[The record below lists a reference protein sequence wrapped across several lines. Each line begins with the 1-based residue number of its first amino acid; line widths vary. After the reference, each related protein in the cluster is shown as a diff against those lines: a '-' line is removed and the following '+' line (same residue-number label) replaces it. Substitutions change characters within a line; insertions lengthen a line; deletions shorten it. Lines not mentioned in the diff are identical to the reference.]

1 MTPDSSRPR
10 RILLTL
16 DAIGDASA
24 MIDLAVELAAALN
37 AQLHSQ
43 FVEDIDL
50 LRIAELPCTSEI
62 MLSSASERPMD
73 ANSILRALQNLS
85 AQSREYLNRIADQAS
100 VQWSFN
106 IVRGRRIESGLDE
119 SEEYDLT
126 IIGPSGTRHAVRRIN
141 PRRKRIL
148 FIDGNPSEMRQ
159 AFELIEKLSLVS
171 SIELTVLEQDPK
183 MDKRVLGK
191 IQDGLDI
198 HVNPSKAYQVDML
211 SRSGSERPDYVIA
224 TRHQSLLML
233 REIVRE
239 SNCPVILVS

>member
-1 MTPDSSRPR
+1 M
-10 RILLTL
+10 
-16 DAIGDASA
+16 GDATV
-24 MIDLAVELAAALN
+24 MIDLAVELAVALN
-37 AQLHSQ
+37 ARVHSQ

-50 LRIAELPCTSEI
+50 LRIADLPCTREI
-62 MLSSASERPMD
+62 TLSSASVRPMD
-73 ANSILRALQNLS
+73 ANSILRSLQNLS

-126 IIGPSGTRHAVRRIN
+126 IIGQSGTRHAVRSIN
-141 PRRKRIL
+141 QRRKRIL
-148 FIDGNPSEMRQ
+148 LIDGKASKMRQ
-159 AFELIEKLSLVS
+159 ALKLIEKLSLVS
-171 SIELTVLEQDPK
+171 SIELTVLEREHK
-183 MDKRVLGK
+183 IYNRVLDK
-191 IQDGLDI
+191 IQNGLDI
-198 HVNPSKAYQVDML
+198 LINPSRAYQVDML

-224 TRHQSLLML
+224 MRHQSLLML